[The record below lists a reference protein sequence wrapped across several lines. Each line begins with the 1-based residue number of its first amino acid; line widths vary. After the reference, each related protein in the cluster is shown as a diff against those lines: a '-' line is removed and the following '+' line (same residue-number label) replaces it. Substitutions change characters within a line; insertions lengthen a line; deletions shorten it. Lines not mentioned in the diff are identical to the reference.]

1 MSKNNYEIYFDNTLL
16 LKLDLEPSTSLD
28 NIRKLIFQKH
38 QKNFYF
44 LTKDSFVRKKMEKK
58 IMLNKLCQKNNIIK
72 ISKNINF
79 NIFVDNENKKYK
91 HSTEPSLKLN
101 ELKNILKKKIPEFYY
116 INKNNE
122 NSLVESYE
130 EMDLQILDIISNN
143 DNDIHITTN
152 KKSNQNQIGKS
163 LLNTA
168 IIDIKKTDIFE
179 NKKYIKI
186 LLNEKFLDILEIDMN
201 LNLSNLRLIIEKK
214 KYSTLKFVFLNKNK
228 QRIKQS
234 DESIFSVSDSELEQK
249 IFLKSVLILK
259 DFQNDLILNFIDENK
274 NQKIKYLSTNLLSE
288 LRNNFNNIFTI
299 YDRFIL
305 KENNEIINIFNEN
318 SIKIFQATYNK
329 NNLNIIN
336 INKKNNNFK
345 DVEIYLNDQK
355 IFNKK
360 INVTLKLNVIREI
373 INLYNTEYVDFNFLD
388 KNDNDILK
396 TDEIKYIIKD
406 ILKDNKLNLVNNQNE
421 IDNSNI
427 MDFSTISNSTEI
439 LPPPPIPMPIK
450 GSKFLKKENNLDI
463 YLYPTIDI
471 TKENFSKIYTIL
483 MLGETGS
490 GKTAL
495 LNCLTNY
502 LMNIDYS
509 NDYRYKLIVEDS
521 SLITPEKST
530 TKTLNIYNIIFNNI
544 LFKVIDTPGYG
555 DTSGPEKDKETTN
568 SIKYLFENELDGLN
582 LIGFVAKSSEN
593 KLTDR
598 QQFIIDN
605 ILDLFG
611 NDVVSNILVLMT
623 FYDGSEPQMAKV
635 LPKNEIFKDKIIPN
649 CGKNWYLTFN
659 NSAMYNKNESDFFLK
674 NYFEISRNSFGKF
687 LEKLYSITPVSTL
700 ASKKVLE
707 KRLIL
712 EFKLNKLNDEKEK
725 YKELLSNKENQI
737 KNIEEQQKMYDSSKK
752 KIFEFYN
759 EKIIKEK
766 ITNNSYNILCKNC
779 YKVCKENVIIKNKID
794 INMNNLGLCKI
805 CNCSYKKHEYVD
817 YIIKKIEKLKEEIDI
832 DKIRENMQLSNEKM
846 NNSLILKSFFEK
858 EIFKLRKD
866 FLRIILDIKNI
877 IDEINS
883 TALNIDNFETKE
895 NYLKSL
901 KKKNQSN
908 YQELYEINQ
917 ILKFIKD
924 EKIKNIDDF
933 LKMK

>member
-1 MSKNNYEIYFDNTLL
+1 
-16 LKLDLEPSTSLD
+16 
-28 NIRKLIFQKH
+28 
-38 QKNFYF
+38 
-44 LTKDSFVRKKMEKK
+44 
-58 IMLNKLCQKNNIIK
+58 
-72 ISKNINF
+72 
-79 NIFVDNENKKYK
+79 
-91 HSTEPSLKLN
+91 
-101 ELKNILKKKIPEFYY
+101 
-116 INKNNE
+116 
-122 NSLVESYE
+122 
-130 EMDLQILDIISNN
+130 
-143 DNDIHITTN
+143 
-152 KKSNQNQIGKS
+152 
-163 LLNTA
+163 
-168 IIDIKKTDIFE
+168 
-179 NKKYIKI
+179 
-186 LLNEKFLDILEIDMN
+186 MN
-201 LNLSNLRLIIEKK
+201 LKLSNLRLIIKK
-214 KYSTLKFVFLNKNK
+214 KNYSTLKFVFLNKNK

-234 DESIFSVSDSELEQK
+234 DEAIISVSDSENEQK
-249 IFLKSVLILK
+249 IFLKTVLILK

-329 NNLNIIN
+329 NNLNIN
-336 INKKNNNFK
+336 SFK
-345 DVEIYLNDQK
+345 DVEIYLNAQK

-373 INLYNTEYVDFNFLD
+373 INLYNTEYVNFEFLD
-388 KNDNDILK
+388 KKNNDILN
-396 TDEIKYIIKD
+396 TDEIKYTIQD
-406 ILKDNKLNLVNNQNE
+406 ILQDNKIYLVENNDSLGASSLNT
-421 IDNSNI
+421 
-427 MDFSTISNSTEI
+427 TISSI
-439 LPPPPIPMPIK
+439 LPENLPSPPIPVPVQ
-450 GSKFLKKENNLDI
+450 GSKFLKRENNLDI

-509 NDYRYKLIVEDS
+509 NDFRYKLIVEDS

-544 LFKVIDTPGYG
+544 LFKVIDTPGFG

-605 ILDLFG
+605 ILNLFG
-611 NDVVSNILVLMT
+611 NDVVSNFLVLMT

-635 LPKNEIFKDKIIPN
+635 LPKNQIFKERIIPI

-674 NYFEISRNSFGKF
+674 NYYEISSKNFGKF
-687 LEKLYSITPVSTL
+687 LEKLYSLTPISTL
-700 ASKKVLE
+700 KSKEVLE
-707 KRLIL
+707 KRVLL
-712 EFKLNKLNDEKEK
+712 EYKLNKLNEEKEK
-725 YKELLSNKENQI
+725 YKELLSNKEDQI

-759 EKIIKEK
+759 INITKEK
-766 ITNNSYNILCKNC
+766 IPNNSYNILCKNC
-779 YKVCKENVIIKNKID
+779 YKVCKEKVIIKNKID
-794 INMNNLGLCKI
+794 INMNNHGLCKQ

-817 YIIKKIEKLKEEIDI
+817 YIIKNIEKQKEEINI
-832 DKIRENMQLSNEKM
+832 DKIREYMQLSNEKM
-846 NNSLILKSFFEK
+846 NNSIILKSFFEK
-858 EIFKLRKD
+858 EIFKLRKE

-901 KKKNQSN
+901 KKKNKAN

-917 ILKFIKD
+917 ILKHIKE

-933 LKMK
+933 LKVK

>member
-1 MSKNNYEIYFDNTLL
+1 MSNNYEIYLDNTLL
-16 LKLDLEPSTSLD
+16 FKLDLEPSTTLD
-28 NIRKLIFQKH
+28 NIRKLIFQKY

-58 IMLNKLCQKNNIIK
+58 IMLNNLCQKNNIIK

-79 NIFVDNENKKYK
+79 NIFVDNENKKYRY
-91 HSTEPSLKLN
+91 STEPSLKLN

-130 EMDLQILDIISNN
+130 EMDLQILDIINN
-143 DNDIHITTN
+143 KDNDIHITTN
-152 KKSNQNQIGKS
+152 KNLYQIPLDKSIN
-163 LLNTA
+163 
-168 IIDIKKTDIFE
+168 IKKTDFFE

-186 LLNEKFLDILEIDMN
+186 LLNDKFLDILEIDMN
-201 LNLSNLRLIIEKK
+201 LKLSNLRKIIEKK
-214 KYSTLKFVFLNKNK
+214 NYSTLKFVFLNQNK
-228 QRIKQS
+228 ARIKPS
-234 DESIFSVSDSELEQK
+234 DEPIFSVSDSENEQK

-259 DFQNDLILNFIDENK
+259 DFQNDLILNFIDDNK
-274 NQKIKYLSTNLLSE
+274 KQKINYSSTNLLSE
-288 LRNNFNNIFTI
+288 LRNNFNNIFTV
-299 YDRFIL
+299 YTRFIL
-305 KENNEIINIFNEN
+305 KENNEIINKESEN

-336 INKKNNNFK
+336 INKNKTFK
-345 DVEIYLNDQK
+345 DVEIYLNGQK

-373 INLYNTEYVDFNFLD
+373 INLYNTDYVNFYFLD
-388 KNDNDILK
+388 KNNNDILN
-396 TDEIKYIIKD
+396 TDEIKYTIQD
-406 ILKDNKLNLVNNQNE
+406 ILQDNKIYLVENNDSLGASSLNT
-421 IDNSNI
+421 
-427 MDFSTISNSTEI
+427 TISSI
-439 LPPPPIPMPIK
+439 LPENLPSPPIPMPIE
-450 GSKFLKKENNLDI
+450 GSKFLKRENNLDI

-471 TKENFSKIYTIL
+471 TKENYSKIYTIL

-509 NDYRYKLIVEDS
+509 NDFRYKLIIEDS

-530 TKTLNIYNIIFNNI
+530 TKTVNIYNIIFNNI
-544 LFKVIDTPGYG
+544 LFKVIDTPGFG

-605 ILDLFG
+605 ILNLFG
-611 NDVVSNILVLMT
+611 NDVVSNFLVLMT

-635 LPKNEIFKDKIIPN
+635 LPKNQIFKERIIPI

-674 NYFEISRNSFGKF
+674 NYYEISSKNFGKF
-687 LEKLYSITPVSTL
+687 LEKLYSLTPISTL
-700 ASKKVLE
+700 KSKEVLE
-707 KRLIL
+707 KRVLL
-712 EFKLNKLNDEKEK
+712 EYKLNKLNEEKEK
-725 YKELLSNKENQI
+725 YKELLSNKEDQI

-759 EKIIKEK
+759 INITKEK
-766 ITNNSYNILCKNC
+766 IPNNSYNILCKNC
-779 YKVCKENVIIKNKID
+779 YKVCKEKVIIKNKID
-794 INMNNLGLCKI
+794 INMNNHGLCKQ

-817 YIIKKIEKLKEEIDI
+817 YIIKNIEKQKEEINI
-832 DKIRENMQLSNEKM
+832 DKIREYMQLSNEKM
-846 NNSLILKSFFEK
+846 NNSIILKSFFEK
-858 EIFKLRKD
+858 EIFKLRKE

-901 KKKNQSN
+901 KKKNKAN

-917 ILKFIKD
+917 ILKHIKE

-933 LKMK
+933 LKVK

>member
-16 LKLDLEPSTSLD
+16 FKLDLEPTTSLD
-28 NIRKLIFQKH
+28 NIRKLIFQKY

-91 HSTEPSLKLN
+91 YSTDPSLKLN

-168 IIDIKKTDIFE
+168 KKDIKKTDIFE

-201 LNLSNLRLIIEKK
+201 SKLSNLRLIIEKK
-214 KYSTLKFVFLNKNK
+214 NYSTLKFVFLNKNK

-234 DESIFSVSDSELEQK
+234 DESIFSVSDSEFEQK

-299 YDRFIL
+299 YHRFIL

-345 DVEIYLNDQK
+345 DVEIYLNAQK

-373 INLYNTEYVDFNFLD
+373 INLYNTEYVDFSFLD

-396 TDEIKYIIKD
+396 TDEIKYTIND
-406 ILKDNKLNLVNNQNE
+406 ILKDNKLNLVNNPNVL
-421 IDNSNI
+421 DNSNI
-427 MDFSTISNSTEI
+427 MDISTISISTEI

-530 TKTLNIYNIIFNNI
+530 TKTLNTYNIIFNNI

-649 CGKNWYLTFN
+649 CGKFWYLTFN
-659 NSAMYNKNESDFFLK
+659 NSSMYNKNESDFFLK

-817 YIIKKIEKLKEEIDI
+817 YIIKKIEKQKEEIDV
-832 DKIRENMQLSNEKM
+832 DKIREIMQLSNEKM

-917 ILKFIKD
+917 ILKYIKD

-933 LKMK
+933 LRMK

>member
-1 MSKNNYEIYFDNTLL
+1 MSNNYEIYVDNTLL
-16 LKLDLEPSTSLD
+16 IKLDLEPSTTLD

-44 LTKDSFVRKKMEKK
+44 LTQDSFVRKKMEKK
-58 IMLNKLCQKNNIIK
+58 IMLNNLCQKNNIIK

-79 NIFVDNENKKYK
+79 NIFVDNENKKYRY
-91 HSTEPSLKLN
+91 STEPSLKLN

-130 EMDLQILDIISNN
+130 EMDLQILDIINN
-143 DNDIHITTN
+143 KDNDIHITTN
-152 KKSNQNQIGKS
+152 KNLYQIPLDKSIN
-163 LLNTA
+163 
-168 IIDIKKTDIFE
+168 IKKTDFFE

-186 LLNEKFLDILEIDMN
+186 LLNDKFLDILEIDMN
-201 LNLSNLRLIIEKK
+201 LKLSNLRKIIEKK
-214 KYSTLKFVFLNKNK
+214 NYSTLKFVFLNQNK
-228 QRIKQS
+228 ARIKPS
-234 DESIFSVSDSELEQK
+234 DEPIFSVSDSENEQK

-259 DFQNDLILNFIDENK
+259 DFQNDLILNFIDDNK
-274 NQKIKYLSTNLLSE
+274 KQKINYSSTNLLSE
-288 LRNNFNNIFTI
+288 LRNNFNNIFTV
-299 YDRFIL
+299 YTRFIL
-305 KENNEIINIFNEN
+305 KENNEIINKESEN

-336 INKKNNNFK
+336 INKNKTFK
-345 DVEIYLNDQK
+345 DVEIYLNGQK

-373 INLYNTEYVDFNFLD
+373 INLYNTDYVNFYFLD
-388 KNDNDILK
+388 KNNNDILN
-396 TDEIKYIIKD
+396 TDEIKYTIQD
-406 ILKDNKLNLVNNQNE
+406 ILQDNKIYLVENNDSLGASSLNT
-421 IDNSNI
+421 
-427 MDFSTISNSTEI
+427 TISSI
-439 LPPPPIPMPIK
+439 LPENLPSPPIPMPIE
-450 GSKFLKKENNLDI
+450 GSKFLKRENNLDI

-509 NDYRYKLIVEDS
+509 NDFRYKLIIEDS

-530 TKTLNIYNIIFNNI
+530 TKTVNIYNIIFNNI
-544 LFKVIDTPGYG
+544 LFKVIDTPGFG

-605 ILDLFG
+605 ILNLFG
-611 NDVVSNILVLMT
+611 NDVVSNFLVLMT

-635 LPKNEIFKDKIIPN
+635 LPKNQIFKERIIPI

-674 NYFEISRNSFGKF
+674 NYYEISSKNFGKF
-687 LEKLYSITPVSTL
+687 LEKLYSLTPISTL
-700 ASKKVLE
+700 KSKEVLE
-707 KRLIL
+707 KRVLL
-712 EFKLNKLNDEKEK
+712 EYKLNKLNEEKEK
-725 YKELLSNKENQI
+725 YKELLSNKEDQI

-759 EKIIKEK
+759 INITKEK
-766 ITNNSYNILCKNC
+766 IPNNSYNILCKNC
-779 YKVCKENVIIKNKID
+779 YKVCKEKVIIKNKID
-794 INMNNLGLCKI
+794 INMNNHGLCKQ

-817 YIIKKIEKLKEEIDI
+817 YIIKNIEKQKEEINI
-832 DKIRENMQLSNEKM
+832 DKIREYMQLSNEKM
-846 NNSLILKSFFEK
+846 NNSIILKSFFEK
-858 EIFKLRKD
+858 EIFKLRKE

-901 KKKNQSN
+901 KKKNKAN

-917 ILKFIKD
+917 ILKHIKE

-933 LKMK
+933 LKVK

>member
-1 MSKNNYEIYFDNTLL
+1 MSNNYEIYLDNSLL
-16 LKLDLEPSTSLD
+16 FKLDLEPSTTLD
-28 NIRKLIFQKH
+28 NIRKLIFQKY

-44 LTKDSFVRKKMEKK
+44 LTQDSFVRKKMEKK
-58 IMLNKLCQKNNIIK
+58 IMLNNLCQKNNIIK

-79 NIFVDNENKKYK
+79 NIFVDNENKKYRY
-91 HSTEPSLKLN
+91 STEPSLKLN

-130 EMDLQILDIISNN
+130 EMDLQILDIINN
-143 DNDIHITTN
+143 KDNDIHITTN
-152 KKSNQNQIGKS
+152 KILYQIPLDKSIN
-163 LLNTA
+163 
-168 IIDIKKTDIFE
+168 IKKTDFFE

-186 LLNEKFLDILEIDMN
+186 LLNDKFLDILEIDMN
-201 LNLSNLRLIIEKK
+201 LKLSNLRKIIEKK
-214 KYSTLKFVFLNKNK
+214 NYSTLKFVFLNQNK
-228 QRIKQS
+228 ARIKPS
-234 DESIFSVSDSELEQK
+234 DESIFSVSDSENEQK

-259 DFQNDLILNFIDENK
+259 DFQNDLILNFIDDNK
-274 NQKIKYLSTNLLSE
+274 KQKINYSSTNLLSE
-288 LRNNFNNIFTI
+288 LRNNFNNIFTV
-299 YDRFIL
+299 YTRFIL
-305 KENNEIINIFNEN
+305 KENNEIINKESEN

-329 NNLNIIN
+329 NNLNVIN
-336 INKKNNNFK
+336 INKNKSFK
-345 DVEIYLNDQK
+345 DVEIYLNEQK

-373 INLYNTEYVDFNFLD
+373 INLYNTEYVNFEFLD
-388 KNDNDILK
+388 KKNNDILN
-396 TDEIKYIIKD
+396 TDEIKYTIQD
-406 ILKDNKLNLVNNQNE
+406 ILQDNKIYLVKNNDLLERSTLDSSMISISPENLP
-421 IDNSNI
+421 S
-427 MDFSTISNSTEI
+427 
-439 LPPPPIPMPIK
+439 PPIPMPIQ
-450 GSKFLKKENNLDI
+450 GSKFLKRENNLDI

-471 TKENFSKIYTIL
+471 TKENYTKIYTIL

-509 NDYRYKLIVEDS
+509 NDFRYKLIIEDS

-530 TKTLNIYNIIFNNI
+530 TKTVNIYNIIFNNI
-544 LFKVIDTPGYG
+544 LFKVIDTPGFG
-555 DTSGPEKDKETTN
+555 DTSGTEKDKETTN
-568 SIKYLFENELDGLN
+568 SIKYLFENEIDGLN

-611 NDVVSNILVLMT
+611 NDVVSNFLVLMT

-635 LPKNEIFKDKIIPN
+635 IPKNKIFKERIIPI

-674 NYFEISRNSFGKF
+674 NYYEISSKNFGKF
-687 LEKLYSITPVSTL
+687 LEKLYSLTPISTL
-700 ASKKVLE
+700 KSKNVLE
-707 KRLIL
+707 KRLLL
-712 EFKLNKLNDEKEK
+712 EFKLNKLNEEKEK
-725 YKELLSNKENQI
+725 YIELLSNKENQI

-759 EKIIKEK
+759 LNIMKEK
-766 ITNNSYNILCKNC
+766 IPNNSYNILCKNC
-779 YKVCKENVIIKNKID
+779 YKVCKEKVVVKNKID
-794 INMNNLGLCKI
+794 INMNNHGLCKQ

-817 YIIKKIEKLKEEIDI
+817 YIIKNIEKQKEEINI
-832 DKIRENMQLSNEKM
+832 DKIREDMQLSNEKM
-846 NNSLILKSFFEK
+846 NNSIILKSFFEK
-858 EIFKLRKD
+858 EIFKLRKE
-866 FLRIILDIKNI
+866 FLRILLDIKNI

-895 NYLKSL
+895 NYLNSL
-901 KKKNQSN
+901 KKKNKAN
-908 YQELYEINQ
+908 YQEIYEINQ
-917 ILKFIKD
+917 ILKQIKD

-933 LKMK
+933 LKVK

>member
-1 MSKNNYEIYFDNTLL
+1 MSNNYEIYVDNTLL
-16 LKLDLEPSTSLD
+16 IKLDLEPSTTLD
-28 NIRKLIFQKH
+28 NIRKLIFQKY

-44 LTKDSFVRKKMEKK
+44 LTQDSFVRKKMEKK
-58 IMLNKLCQKNNIIK
+58 IMLNNLCQKNNIIK

-79 NIFVDNENKKYK
+79 NIFVDNENKKYRY
-91 HSTEPSLKLN
+91 STEPSLKLN

-130 EMDLQILDIISNN
+130 EMDLQILDIINN
-143 DNDIHITTN
+143 KDNDIHITTN
-152 KKSNQNQIGKS
+152 KNLYQIPLDKSIN
-163 LLNTA
+163 
-168 IIDIKKTDIFE
+168 IKKTDFFE

-186 LLNEKFLDILEIDMN
+186 LLNDKFLDILEIDMN
-201 LNLSNLRLIIEKK
+201 LKLSNLRKIIEKK
-214 KYSTLKFVFLNKNK
+214 NYSTLKFVFLNQNK
-228 QRIKQS
+228 ARIKPS
-234 DESIFSVSDSELEQK
+234 DEPIFSVSDSENEQK

-259 DFQNDLILNFIDENK
+259 DFQNDLILNFIDDNK
-274 NQKIKYLSTNLLSE
+274 KQKINYSSTNLLSE
-288 LRNNFNNIFTI
+288 LRNNFNNIFTV
-299 YDRFIL
+299 YTRFIL
-305 KENNEIINIFNEN
+305 KENNEIINKESEN

-336 INKKNNNFK
+336 INKNKTFK
-345 DVEIYLNDQK
+345 DVEIYLNGQK

-373 INLYNTEYVDFNFLD
+373 INLYNTEYVNFEFLD
-388 KNDNDILK
+388 KKNNDILN
-396 TDEIKYIIKD
+396 TDEIKYTIQD
-406 ILKDNKLNLVNNQNE
+406 ILQDNKIYLVENNDSLGASSLNT
-421 IDNSNI
+421 
-427 MDFSTISNSTEI
+427 TISSI
-439 LPPPPIPMPIK
+439 LPENLPSPPIPVPVQ
-450 GSKFLKKENNLDI
+450 GSKFLKRENNLDI

-509 NDYRYKLIVEDS
+509 NDFRYKLIVEDS

-544 LFKVIDTPGYG
+544 LFKVIDTPGFG

-605 ILDLFG
+605 ILNLFG
-611 NDVVSNILVLMT
+611 NDVVSNFLVLMT

-635 LPKNEIFKDKIIPN
+635 LPKNQIFKERIIPI

-674 NYFEISRNSFGKF
+674 NYYEISSKNFGKF
-687 LEKLYSITPVSTL
+687 LEKLYSLTPISTL
-700 ASKKVLE
+700 KSKEVLE
-707 KRLIL
+707 KRVLL
-712 EFKLNKLNDEKEK
+712 EYKLNKLNEEKEK
-725 YKELLSNKENQI
+725 YKELLSNKEDQI

-759 EKIIKEK
+759 INITKEK
-766 ITNNSYNILCKNC
+766 IPNNSYNILCKNC
-779 YKVCKENVIIKNKID
+779 YKVCKEKVIIKNKID
-794 INMNNLGLCKI
+794 INMNNHGLCKQ

-817 YIIKKIEKLKEEIDI
+817 YIIKNIEKQKEEINI
-832 DKIRENMQLSNEKM
+832 DKIREYMQLSNEKM
-846 NNSLILKSFFEK
+846 NNSIILKSFFEK
-858 EIFKLRKD
+858 EIFKLRKE

-901 KKKNQSN
+901 KKKNKAN

-917 ILKFIKD
+917 ILKHIKE

-933 LKMK
+933 LKVK

>member
-1 MSKNNYEIYFDNTLL
+1 MSNNYEIYVDNTLL
-16 LKLDLEPSTSLD
+16 IKLDLEPSTTLD
-28 NIRKLIFQKH
+28 NIRKLIFQKY

-44 LTKDSFVRKKMEKK
+44 LTQDSFVRKKMEKK

-79 NIFVDNENKKYK
+79 NIFVDNENKKYRY
-91 HSTEPSLKLN
+91 STEPSLKLN
-101 ELKNILKKKIPEFYY
+101 ELKNVLKKKIPEFYY

-130 EMDLQILDIISNN
+130 EMDLQILDIINN
-143 DNDIHITTN
+143 KDNDIHITTN
-152 KKSNQNQIGKS
+152 KNLYQIPLDKSIN
-163 LLNTA
+163 
-168 IIDIKKTDIFE
+168 IKKTDFFE

-186 LLNEKFLDILEIDMN
+186 LLNDKFLDILEIDMN
-201 LNLSNLRLIIEKK
+201 LKLSNLRKIIEKK
-214 KYSTLKFVFLNKNK
+214 NYSTLKFVFLNQNK
-228 QRIKQS
+228 ARIKPS
-234 DESIFSVSDSELEQK
+234 DEPIFSVSDSENEQK

-259 DFQNDLILNFIDENK
+259 DFQNELIINFIDENK
-274 NQKIKYLSTNLLSE
+274 KQKINYSSTNLLSE
-288 LRNNFNNIFTI
+288 LRNNFNNIFTV
-299 YDRFIL
+299 YTRFIL
-305 KENNEIINIFNEN
+305 KENNEIINKESEN

-336 INKKNNNFK
+336 INKNKTFK
-345 DVEIYLNDQK
+345 DVEIYLNGQK

-373 INLYNTEYVDFNFLD
+373 INLYNTEYVNFEFLD
-388 KNDNDILK
+388 KKNNDILN
-396 TDEIKYIIKD
+396 TDEIKYTIQD
-406 ILKDNKLNLVNNQNE
+406 ILQDNKIYLVENNDSLGASSLNT
-421 IDNSNI
+421 
-427 MDFSTISNSTEI
+427 TISSI
-439 LPPPPIPMPIK
+439 LPENLPSPPIPVPVQ
-450 GSKFLKKENNLDI
+450 GSKFLKRENNLDI

-509 NDYRYKLIVEDS
+509 NDFRYKLIVEDS

-544 LFKVIDTPGYG
+544 LFKVIDTPGFG

-605 ILDLFG
+605 ILNLFG
-611 NDVVSNILVLMT
+611 NDVVSNFLVLMT

-635 LPKNEIFKDKIIPN
+635 LPKNQIFKERIIPI

-674 NYFEISRNSFGKF
+674 NYYEISSKNFGKF
-687 LEKLYSITPVSTL
+687 LEKLYSLTPISTL
-700 ASKKVLE
+700 KSKEVLE
-707 KRLIL
+707 KRVLL
-712 EFKLNKLNDEKEK
+712 EYKLNKLNEEKEK
-725 YKELLSNKENQI
+725 YKELLSNKEDQI

-752 KIFEFYN
+752 K
-759 EKIIKEK
+759 
-766 ITNNSYNILCKNC
+766 NI
-779 YKVCKENVIIKNKID
+779 
-794 INMNNLGLCKI
+794 
-805 CNCSYKKHEYVD
+805 
-817 YIIKKIEKLKEEIDI
+817 
-832 DKIRENMQLSNEKM
+832 R
-846 NNSLILKSFFEK
+846 IL
-858 EIFKLRKD
+858 
-866 FLRIILDIKNI
+866 
-877 IDEINS
+877 
-883 TALNIDNFETKE
+883 
-895 NYLKSL
+895 
-901 KKKNQSN
+901 
-908 YQELYEINQ
+908 
-917 ILKFIKD
+917 
-924 EKIKNIDDF
+924 
-933 LKMK
+933 

>member
-1 MSKNNYEIYFDNTLL
+1 MSNNYEIYLDNSLL
-16 LKLDLEPSTSLD
+16 FKLDLEPSTTLD
-28 NIRKLIFQKH
+28 NIRKLIFQKY

-44 LTKDSFVRKKMEKK
+44 LTQDSFVRKKMEKK
-58 IMLNKLCQKNNIIK
+58 IMLNNLCQKNNIIK

-79 NIFVDNENKKYK
+79 NIFVDNENKKYRY
-91 HSTEPSLKLN
+91 STEPSLKLN

-130 EMDLQILDIISNN
+130 EMDLQILDIINN
-143 DNDIHITTN
+143 KDNDIHITTN
-152 KKSNQNQIGKS
+152 KILYQIPLDKSIN
-163 LLNTA
+163 
-168 IIDIKKTDIFE
+168 IKKTDFFE

-186 LLNEKFLDILEIDMN
+186 LLNDKFLDILEIDMN
-201 LNLSNLRLIIEKK
+201 LKLSNLRKIIEKK
-214 KYSTLKFVFLNKNK
+214 NYSTLKFVFLNQNK
-228 QRIKQS
+228 ARIKPS
-234 DESIFSVSDSELEQK
+234 DESIFSVSDSENEQK

-259 DFQNDLILNFIDENK
+259 DFQNELILNFIDENK
-274 NQKIKYLSTNLLSE
+274 KQKINYSSTNLLSE
-288 LRNNFNNIFTI
+288 LRNNFNNIFTV
-299 YDRFIL
+299 YTRFIL
-305 KENNEIINIFNEN
+305 KENNEIINKESEN

-336 INKKNNNFK
+336 INKNKSFK
-345 DVEIYLNDQK
+345 DVEIYLNGQK

-373 INLYNTEYVDFNFLD
+373 INLYNTEYVNFEFLD
-388 KNDNDILK
+388 KKNNDILN
-396 TDEIKYIIKD
+396 TDEIKYTIQD
-406 ILKDNKLNLVNNQNE
+406 ILQDNKIYLVKNNDLLERSTLDSSMISISPENLP
-421 IDNSNI
+421 S
-427 MDFSTISNSTEI
+427 
-439 LPPPPIPMPIK
+439 PPIPMPIQ
-450 GSKFLKKENNLDI
+450 GSKFLKRENNLDI

-471 TKENFSKIYTIL
+471 TKENYTKIYTIL

-509 NDYRYKLIVEDS
+509 NDFRYKLIVEDS

-530 TKTLNIYNIIFNNI
+530 TKTVNIYNIIFNNI
-544 LFKVIDTPGYG
+544 LFKVIDTPGFG
-555 DTSGPEKDKETTN
+555 DTSGTEKDKETTN

-611 NDVVSNILVLMT
+611 NDVVSNFLVLMT

-635 LPKNEIFKDKIIPN
+635 IPKNKIFKERIIPI
-649 CGKNWYLTFN
+649 CGKNWFLTFN

-674 NYFEISRNSFGKF
+674 NYYEISSKNFGKF
-687 LEKLYSITPVSTL
+687 LEKLYSLTPISTL
-700 ASKKVLE
+700 KSKNVLE
-707 KRLIL
+707 KRLLL
-712 EFKLNKLNDEKEK
+712 EFKLNKLNEEKEK
-725 YKELLSNKENQI
+725 YIELLSNKENQI

-759 EKIIKEK
+759 LNIMKEK
-766 ITNNSYNILCKNC
+766 IPNNSYNILCKNC
-779 YKVCKENVIIKNKID
+779 YKVCKEKVVVKNKID
-794 INMNNLGLCKI
+794 INMNNHGLCKQ

-817 YIIKKIEKLKEEIDI
+817 YIIKNIEKQKEEINI
-832 DKIRENMQLSNEKM
+832 DKIREDMQLSNEKM
-846 NNSLILKSFFEK
+846 NNSIILKSFFEK
-858 EIFKLRKD
+858 EIFKLRKE

-895 NYLKSL
+895 NYLNSL
-901 KKKNQSN
+901 KKKNKAN
-908 YQELYEINQ
+908 YQEIYEINQ
-917 ILKFIKD
+917 ILKQIKD

-933 LKMK
+933 LKVK

>member
-1 MSKNNYEIYFDNTLL
+1 MSNNYEIYLDNSLL
-16 LKLDLEPSTSLD
+16 FKLDLEPSTTLD

-44 LTKDSFVRKKMEKK
+44 LTQDSFVRKKMEKK
-58 IMLNKLCQKNNIIK
+58 IMLKNLCQKNNIIK

-79 NIFVDNENKKYK
+79 NIFVDNENKKYRY
-91 HSTEPSLKLN
+91 STEPSLKLN
-101 ELKNILKKKIPEFYY
+101 ELKNVLKKKIPEFYY

-130 EMDLQILDIISNN
+130 EMDLQILDIINN
-143 DNDIHITTN
+143 KDNDIHITTN
-152 KKSNQNQIGKS
+152 KNLYQIPLDKSIN
-163 LLNTA
+163 
-168 IIDIKKTDIFE
+168 IKKTDFFE

-186 LLNEKFLDILEIDMN
+186 LLNDKFLDILEIDMN
-201 LNLSNLRLIIEKK
+201 LKLSNLRHIIEKK
-214 KYSTLKFVFLNKNK
+214 NYSTLKFAFLNKNK
-228 QRIKQS
+228 ARIKPS
-234 DESIFSVSDSELEQK
+234 DESIFSVSDSENEQK

-259 DFQNDLILNFIDENK
+259 DFQNDLILNFIDDNK
-274 NQKIKYLSTNLLSE
+274 RQKINYSSTNLLSE
-288 LRNNFNNIFTI
+288 LRNNFNNIFTV
-299 YDRFIL
+299 YTRFIL
-305 KENNEIINIFNEN
+305 KENNEIINKESEN

-329 NNLNIIN
+329 NNLNVIN
-336 INKKNNNFK
+336 INKNKSFK
-345 DVEIYLNDQK
+345 DVEIYLNEQK

-373 INLYNTEYVDFNFLD
+373 INLYNTEYVNFEFLD
-388 KNDNDILK
+388 KKNNDILN
-396 TDEIKYIIKD
+396 TDEIKYTIQD
-406 ILKDNKLNLVNNQNE
+406 ILQDNKIYLVKNIDLLERSTLDSSMISISPENLP
-421 IDNSNI
+421 S
-427 MDFSTISNSTEI
+427 
-439 LPPPPIPMPIK
+439 PPIPMPIQ
-450 GSKFLKKENNLDI
+450 GSKFLKRENNLDI

-471 TKENFSKIYTIL
+471 TKENYTKIYTIL

-509 NDYRYKLIVEDS
+509 NDFRYKLIVEDS

-530 TKTLNIYNIIFNNI
+530 TKTVNIYNIIFNNI
-544 LFKVIDTPGYG
+544 LFKVIDTPGFG

-568 SIKYLFENELDGLN
+568 SIKYLFENEIDGLN

-611 NDVVSNILVLMT
+611 NDVVSNFLVLMT

-635 LPKNEIFKDKIIPN
+635 IPKNKIFKERIIPI
-649 CGKNWYLTFN
+649 CGKNWFLTFN

-674 NYFEISRNSFGKF
+674 NYYEISSKNFGKF
-687 LEKLYSITPVSTL
+687 LEKLYSLTPISTL
-700 ASKKVLE
+700 KSKNVLE
-707 KRLIL
+707 KRLLL
-712 EFKLNKLNDEKEK
+712 EFKLNKLNEEKEK
-725 YKELLSNKENQI
+725 YIELLSNKENQI
-737 KNIEEQQKMYDSSKK
+737 KNIEEQQKTYDSSKK

-759 EKIIKEK
+759 FNIIKEK
-766 ITNNSYNILCKNC
+766 IPNNSYNILCKNC
-779 YKVCKENVIIKNKID
+779 YKVCKEKVVVKNKID
-794 INMNNLGLCKI
+794 INMNNHGLCKQ

-817 YIIKKIEKLKEEIDI
+817 YIIKNIEKQKEEINI
-832 DKIRENMQLSNEKM
+832 DKIREDMQLSNEKM
-846 NNSLILKSFFEK
+846 NNSIILKSFFEK
-858 EIFKLRKD
+858 EIFKLRKE

-895 NYLKSL
+895 NYLNSL
-901 KKKNQSN
+901 KKKNKAN
-908 YQELYEINQ
+908 YQEIYEINQ
-917 ILKFIKD
+917 ILKQIKD

-933 LKMK
+933 LKVK

>member
-16 LKLDLEPSTSLD
+16 FKLDLEPTTSLD
-28 NIRKLIFQKH
+28 NIRKLIFQKY

-91 HSTEPSLKLN
+91 YSTDPSLKLN

-163 LLNTA
+163 HLNTA
-168 IIDIKKTDIFE
+168 KKDIKKTDIFE

-201 LNLSNLRLIIEKK
+201 LKLSNLRLIIEKK
-214 KYSTLKFVFLNKNK
+214 NYSTLKFVFLNQNK
-228 QRIKQS
+228 ARIKPS
-234 DESIFSVSDSELEQK
+234 DEPIFSVSDSENEQK

-345 DVEIYLNDQK
+345 DVEIYLNAQK

-373 INLYNTEYVDFNFLD
+373 INLYNTEYVDFSFLD

-396 TDEIKYIIKD
+396 TDEIKYTIND

-427 MDFSTISNSTEI
+427 MDISTISISTEI

-450 GSKFLKKENNLDI
+450 GSKFLKNENNLDI

-530 TKTLNIYNIIFNNI
+530 TKTLNTYNIIFNNI

-649 CGKNWYLTFN
+649 CGKFWYLTFN
-659 NSAMYNKNESDFFLK
+659 NSSMYNKNESDFFLK

-725 YKELLSNKENQI
+725 YKELLYNKENQI

-759 EKIIKEK
+759 INITKEK
-766 ITNNSYNILCKNC
+766 IPNNSYNILCKNC

>member
-1 MSKNNYEIYFDNTLL
+1 MSNNYEIYLDNSLL
-16 LKLDLEPSTSLD
+16 FKLDLEPSTTLD

-44 LTKDSFVRKKMEKK
+44 LTQDSFVRKKMEKK
-58 IMLNKLCQKNNIIK
+58 IMLKNLCQKNNIIK

-79 NIFVDNENKKYK
+79 NIFVDNENKKYRY
-91 HSTEPSLKLN
+91 STEPSLKLN
-101 ELKNILKKKIPEFYY
+101 ELKNVLKKKIPEFYY

-130 EMDLQILDIISNN
+130 EMDLQILDIINN
-143 DNDIHITTN
+143 KDNDIHITTN
-152 KKSNQNQIGKS
+152 KNLYQIPLDKSIN
-163 LLNTA
+163 
-168 IIDIKKTDIFE
+168 IKKTDFFE

-186 LLNEKFLDILEIDMN
+186 LLNDKFLDILEIDMN
-201 LNLSNLRLIIEKK
+201 LKLSNLRHIIEKK
-214 KYSTLKFVFLNKNK
+214 NYSTLKFAFLNKNK
-228 QRIKQS
+228 ARIKPS
-234 DESIFSVSDSELEQK
+234 DESIFSVSDSENEQK

-259 DFQNDLILNFIDENK
+259 DFQNDLILNFIDDNK
-274 NQKIKYLSTNLLSE
+274 RQKINYSSTNLLSE
-288 LRNNFNNIFTI
+288 LRNNFNNIFTV
-299 YDRFIL
+299 YTRFIL
-305 KENNEIINIFNEN
+305 KENNEIINKESEN

-329 NNLNIIN
+329 NNLNVIN
-336 INKKNNNFK
+336 INKNKSFK
-345 DVEIYLNDQK
+345 DVEIYLNEQK

-373 INLYNTEYVDFNFLD
+373 INLYNTEYVNFDFLD
-388 KNDNDILK
+388 KKNNDILN
-396 TDEIKYIIKD
+396 TDEIKYTIQD
-406 ILKDNKLNLVNNQNE
+406 ILQDNKIYLVKNIDLLERSTLDSSMISISPENLP
-421 IDNSNI
+421 S
-427 MDFSTISNSTEI
+427 
-439 LPPPPIPMPIK
+439 PPIPMPIQ
-450 GSKFLKKENNLDI
+450 GSKFLKRENNLDI

-471 TKENFSKIYTIL
+471 TKENYTKIYTIL

-509 NDYRYKLIVEDS
+509 NDFRYKLIVEDS

-544 LFKVIDTPGYG
+544 LFKVIDTPGFG

-568 SIKYLFENELDGLN
+568 SIKYLFENEIDGLN

-611 NDVVSNILVLMT
+611 NDVVSNFLVLMT

-635 LPKNEIFKDKIIPN
+635 IPKNKIFKERIIPI
-649 CGKNWYLTFN
+649 CGKNWFLTFN

-674 NYFEISRNSFGKF
+674 NYYEISSKNFGKF
-687 LEKLYSITPVSTL
+687 LEKLYSLTPISTL
-700 ASKKVLE
+700 KSKNVLE
-707 KRLIL
+707 KRLLL
-712 EFKLNKLNDEKEK
+712 EFKLNKLNEEKEK
-725 YKELLSNKENQI
+725 YIELLSNKENQI

-759 EKIIKEK
+759 LNIMKEK
-766 ITNNSYNILCKNC
+766 IPNNSYNILCKNC
-779 YKVCKENVIIKNKID
+779 YKVCKEKVVVKNKID
-794 INMNNLGLCKI
+794 INMNNHGLCKQ

-817 YIIKKIEKLKEEIDI
+817 YIIKNIEKQKEEINI
-832 DKIRENMQLSNEKM
+832 DKIREDMQLSNEKM
-846 NNSLILKSFFEK
+846 NNSIILKSFFEK
-858 EIFKLRKD
+858 EIFKLRKE

-895 NYLKSL
+895 NYLNSL
-901 KKKNQSN
+901 KKKNKAN
-908 YQELYEINQ
+908 YQEIYEINQ
-917 ILKFIKD
+917 ILKQIKD

-933 LKMK
+933 LKVK

>member
-1 MSKNNYEIYFDNTLL
+1 MSNNYEIYLDNSLL
-16 LKLDLEPSTSLD
+16 FKLDLEPSTTLD
-28 NIRKLIFQKH
+28 NIRKLIFQKY

-44 LTKDSFVRKKMEKK
+44 LTQDSFVRKKMEKK
-58 IMLNKLCQKNNIIK
+58 IMLNNLCQKNNIIK

-79 NIFVDNENKKYK
+79 NIFVDNENKKYRY
-91 HSTEPSLKLN
+91 STEPSLKLN

-130 EMDLQILDIISNN
+130 EMDLQILDIINN
-143 DNDIHITTN
+143 KDNDIHITTN
-152 KKSNQNQIGKS
+152 KILYQIPLDKSIN
-163 LLNTA
+163 
-168 IIDIKKTDIFE
+168 IKKTDFFE

-186 LLNEKFLDILEIDMN
+186 LLNDKFLDILEIDMN
-201 LNLSNLRLIIEKK
+201 LKLSNLRKIIEKK
-214 KYSTLKFVFLNKNK
+214 NYSTLKFVFLNQNK
-228 QRIKQS
+228 ARIKPS
-234 DESIFSVSDSELEQK
+234 DESIFSVSDSENEQK

-259 DFQNDLILNFIDENK
+259 DFQNDLILNFIDDNK
-274 NQKIKYLSTNLLSE
+274 KQKINYSSTNLLSE
-288 LRNNFNNIFTI
+288 LRNNFNNIFTV
-299 YDRFIL
+299 YTRFIL
-305 KENNEIINIFNEN
+305 KENNEIINKESEN

-329 NNLNIIN
+329 NNLNVIN
-336 INKKNNNFK
+336 INKNKSFK
-345 DVEIYLNDQK
+345 DVEIYLNEQK

-373 INLYNTEYVDFNFLD
+373 INLYNTEYVNFEFLD
-388 KNDNDILK
+388 KKNNDILN
-396 TDEIKYIIKD
+396 TDEIKYTIQD
-406 ILKDNKLNLVNNQNE
+406 ILQDNKIYLVKNNDLLERSTLDSSMISISPENLP
-421 IDNSNI
+421 S
-427 MDFSTISNSTEI
+427 
-439 LPPPPIPMPIK
+439 PPIPMPIQ
-450 GSKFLKKENNLDI
+450 GSKFLKRENNLDI

-471 TKENFSKIYTIL
+471 TKENYTKIYTIL

-509 NDYRYKLIVEDS
+509 NDFRYKLIIEDS

-530 TKTLNIYNIIFNNI
+530 TKTVNIYNIIFNNI
-544 LFKVIDTPGYG
+544 LFKVIDTPGFG
-555 DTSGPEKDKETTN
+555 DTSGTEKDKETTN
-568 SIKYLFENELDGLN
+568 SIKYLFENEIDGLN

-611 NDVVSNILVLMT
+611 NDVVSNFLVLMT

-635 LPKNEIFKDKIIPN
+635 IPKNKIFKERIIPI
-649 CGKNWYLTFN
+649 CGKNWFLTFN

-674 NYFEISRNSFGKF
+674 NYYEISSKNFGKF
-687 LEKLYSITPVSTL
+687 LEKLYSLTPISTL
-700 ASKKVLE
+700 KSKNVLE
-707 KRLIL
+707 KRLLL
-712 EFKLNKLNDEKEK
+712 EFKLNKLNEEKEK
-725 YKELLSNKENQI
+725 YIELLSNKENQI

-759 EKIIKEK
+759 LNIMKEK
-766 ITNNSYNILCKNC
+766 IPNNSYNILCKNC
-779 YKVCKENVIIKNKID
+779 YKVCKEKVVVKNKID
-794 INMNNLGLCKI
+794 INMNNHGLCKQ

-817 YIIKKIEKLKEEIDI
+817 YIIKNIEKQKEEINI
-832 DKIRENMQLSNEKM
+832 DKIREDMQLSNEKM
-846 NNSLILKSFFEK
+846 NNSIILKSFFEK
-858 EIFKLRKD
+858 EIFKLRKE
-866 FLRIILDIKNI
+866 FLRILLDIKNI

-895 NYLKSL
+895 NYLNSL
-901 KKKNQSN
+901 KKKNKAN
-908 YQELYEINQ
+908 YQEIYEINQ
-917 ILKFIKD
+917 ILKQIKD

-933 LKMK
+933 LKVK